1 MNINFNF
8 LLIGTSLSLI
18 PNLTQAQCVAT
29 TDCATLGYTEKS
41 CPDGKGI
48 RCPFGTTFAC
58 CSDNCVKSGFKYEC
72 TGTGY
77 ASGVGQTCNNKYTS
91 CTCAEG
97 FEWKNEKCEKIPGP
111 EKAVLGQCNGYAKNC
126 KIGDILNSDGT
137 CSNDKVNGKTPI
149 GVVVYIGGNNCG
161 QALAL
166 KYLEDKYWSTKAV
179 DIPDLPN
186 MDLSAAKKDFDSCG
200 NTQKIIKQG
209 SSDTYPTAWAAVN
222 YAPSSVPA
230 TKGKWCLPAAGVG
243 QSILDNYDKINS
255 GFSKAGGEKLP
266 RLNFHDAHG
275 HWLSEGY
282 DANALFLNY
291 SANAIGFGAFDNYLY
306 VRPVLAF

>member
-1 MNINFNF
+1 MNNNFKVLF
-8 LLIGTSLSLI
+8 IGTSLSLI
-18 PNLTQAQCVAT
+18 PQYAAAQCAV
-29 TDCATLGYTEKS
+29 TDCQQLGYTSLQK
-41 CPDGKGI
+41 CDNGLK
-48 RCPFGTTFAC
+48 CPFGEYWAC
-58 CSDNCVKSGFKYEC
+58 PKVE
-72 TGTGY
+72 
-77 ASGVGQTCNNKYTS
+77 
-91 CTCAEG
+91 
-97 FEWKNEKCEKIPGP
+97 

-137 CSNDKVNGKTPI
+137 CSNDKVSGKTPI
-149 GVVVYIGGNNCG
+149 GVVVYIGSDNCG
-161 QALAL
+161 QALSL
-166 KYLEDKYWSTKAV
+166 QELGKYVWLVQEVMCFSIIGPEV
-179 DIPDLPN
+179 DE
-186 MDLSAAKKDFDSCG
+186 FDSCG
-200 NTQKIIKQG
+200 NTQKLTG
-209 SSDTYPTAWAAVN
+209 WCFEAARGARG
-222 YAPSSVPA
+222 YAPSSVPT

-291 SANAIGFGAFDNYLY
+291 SANAIGFGAFDNDLY